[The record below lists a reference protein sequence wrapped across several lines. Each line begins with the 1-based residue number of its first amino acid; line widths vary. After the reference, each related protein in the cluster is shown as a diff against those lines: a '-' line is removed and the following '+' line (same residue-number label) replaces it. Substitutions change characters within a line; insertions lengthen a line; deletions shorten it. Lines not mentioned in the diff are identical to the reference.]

1 MFSLYK
7 KKTNKQIYCCTQEWT
22 YSVTNRYSAS
32 VIKIFYAII
41 KMTTAKENIKHKTPE
56 IFRFFF
62 FLFLHQT
69 SITVVFCYHTFYN
82 KHLYV
87 CNVLFEMENK
97 RWVTI
102 LFDIK

>member
-1 MFSLYK
+1 
-7 KKTNKQIYCCTQEWT
+7 
-22 YSVTNRYSAS
+22 
-32 VIKIFYAII
+32 
-41 KMTTAKENIKHKTPE
+41 MTTAKENIKHKTPE

-97 RWVTI
+97 R
-102 LFDIK
+102 